1 MSRDYAK
8 LRNKCNL
15 LAASYEDMEEKY
27 IQLLVVNNIL
37 EDEIKTLLEKAENYN
52 IISLNKNDT
61 ASQ

>member
-1 MSRDYAK
+1 
-8 LRNKCNL
+8 
-15 LAASYEDMEEKY
+15 MEEKY